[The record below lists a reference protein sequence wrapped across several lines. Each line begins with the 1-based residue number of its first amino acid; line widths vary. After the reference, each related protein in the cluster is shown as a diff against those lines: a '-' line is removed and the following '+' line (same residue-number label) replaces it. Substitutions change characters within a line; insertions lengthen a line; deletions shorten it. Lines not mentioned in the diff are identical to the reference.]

1 MVTLIEVKDYKSL
14 LTCPYIVLM
23 GHAYFLFGFKI
34 LYKFLYFAIDSRA
47 ENSSLVESYID
58 EMFDLNLIP
67 SSVNSLVGSLFADCP
82 QVQCM
87 KRFNAT
93 EPDELGLEDSDVIN
107 FFKKMADGR
116 FFCHHR
122 TSPIPAFEQLLLIY
136 RT

>member
-1 MVTLIEVKDYKSL
+1 MINSL
-14 LTCPYIVLM
+14 STCPQTVFM

-34 LYKFLYFAIDSRA
+34 LCNVKDFFDSRA
-47 ENSSLVESYID
+47 ENTRLVESNID
-58 EMFDLNLIP
+58 EMFYLNLIP
-67 SSVNSLVGSLFADCP
+67 EFSEQFGGSLFADCP

-107 FFKKMADGR
+107 VFKKMADGR

>member
-1 MVTLIEVKDYKSL
+1 
-14 LTCPYIVLM
+14 M

-34 LYKFLYFAIDSRA
+34 LYNVSDFFDSRA

-58 EMFDLNLIP
+58 EMFYLNLIP

-82 QVQCM
+82 QVQCT

-107 FFKKMADGR
+107 VFKKMADGR

-122 TSPIPAFEQLLLIY
+122 TSPLPAFEQLLLIY